1 MIKPEIVKNI
11 AILKLLLNIGDKDL
25 VVGAGSALVMYN
37 LRDST
42 SDIDIAVDHDIWLK
56 CIDKLKIPP
65 YYNKEF
71 NVNIIEAK
79 FIDADIHLDPIMMK
93 LESRVIE
100 GVNCL
105 SPKELLKQKKA
116 MNREKDQKDIAN
128 LEEYIAKHGG

>member
-42 SDIDIAVDHDIWLK
+42 SDIDIAVDHNVWNIA
-56 CIDKLKIPP
+56 IDKLKIPP
-65 YYNKEF
+65 YYNKEYD
-71 NVNIIEAK
+71 VNIIEAK
-79 FIDADIHLDPIMMK
+79 FIDADIHLDPAYMK
-93 LESRVIE
+93 MESRVIE

-105 SPKELLKQKKA
+105 APKELLKQKKA
-116 MNREKDQKDIAN
+116 MNREKDQKDIAI